1 MHGSFSPAWRMPR
14 SLTGSED
21 LGIASVTLPSVLLI
35 PLRHLSLS
43 VKEPVFCGRVFSSVC
58 FLPAGFWALAPT
70 FHFVSPLTLS
80 VQAGGI
86 STDVVFTPSDKS
98 HSSNLC
104 KRSPAAPWL
113 PAAAGRGPWLREAG
127 GSVRV
132 RGHSPPVSSLCSH
145 AAAFTGHRCWD
156 FALHRREGEAR

>member
-1 MHGSFSPAWRMPR
+1 MHGTFSPAWRMPR
-14 SLTGSED
+14 SLTRSED

-35 PLRHLSLS
+35 PLCHLSLS
-43 VKEPVFCGRVFSSVC
+43 VKEPMFCGRVFSSVC

-80 VQAGGI
+80 VQAGGV

-98 HSSNLC
+98 HSLTLC
-104 KRSPAAPWL
+104 KRSPAA
-113 PAAAGRGPWLREAG
+113 PWLREAG